1 MAGDIKTSKRIQ
13 KDYIEKIYILD
24 KGKQK
29 PFLCSICAM
38 VIYNSDVRYQHKK
51 TERCICPACADE
63 IQRWFIL
70 GHESPCQRLKM
81 EEAEEP
87 GYEIKENGTWFIK
100 KIINE
105 KGEEIK

>member
-1 MAGDIKTSKRIQ
+1 MAVNTKTGKRIQ
-13 KDYIEKIYILD
+13 KDCIEKIYID

-38 VIYNSDVRYQHKK
+38 VIHNSDVLYQHKK

-70 GHESPCQRLKM
+70 GYESPCQRMKM
-81 EEAEEP
+81 EETDP
-87 GYEIKENGTWFIK
+87 GYEITENGTWFIK
-100 KIINE
+100 NIR
-105 KGEEIK
+105 EE